1 MREIPR
7 RPVTRA
13 TERGI
18 RGSLVAVFAAGY
30 RRANS
35 GALVNAGLGLL
46 GAYLPAIVER
56 RYDVEFRPWQ
66 RVYAEF
72 AMLAHAVGMLG
83 PYDETWW
90 WDHVTHTLSA
100 TLLGGVIHAAARRRG
115 RDPLPRVLAVVVGG
129 GVLWESLEYAV
140 HALSDRLGLEP
151 VLIPYSVRDTL
162 VDLSFDFLGAVLVLL
177 FGDRLLRNF
186 TRRNDDP
193 LGSDAER
200 GPTDRRPETSDVAAG
215 E

>member
-1 MREIPR
+1 MTR
-7 RPVTRA
+7 RA
-13 TERGI
+13 ERGI
-18 RGSLVAVFAAGY
+18 RGSIVAVFVAGY

-35 GALVNAGLGLL
+35 GAIVNAGLGLA
-46 GAYLPAIVER
+46 GAYLPAVIER

-66 RVYAEF
+66 RVYTEI

-100 TLLGGVIHAAARRRG
+100 TLLGGTVHAAARRRG
-115 RDPLPRVLAVVVGG
+115 RDPLPRVLAVVVGS
-129 GVLWESLEYAV
+129 GVLWELMEYTV
-140 HALSDRLGLEP
+140 HALSDRFGLEP

-162 VDLSFDFLGAVLVLL
+162 FDLAFDFLGAVLVLL

-186 TRRNDDP
+186 TRRRDTLSGRN
-193 LGSDAER
+193 L
-200 GPTDRRPETSDVAAG
+200 
-215 E
+215 